1 MGTSRTS
8 GRGTHRKTTTRR
20 ALKRMRS
27 EGDFTAH
34 RPSRMAGGKKV
45 AMLVA
50 GAGLALILLTIAM
63 VLPWRWFAPPTS
75 AFMLRERLLTN
86 TPIDYRW
93 ASWKDLSPYLAIA
106 VVAAE
111 DQKFPS
117 HHGFDFESIAQALD
131 ERNGP
136 RRGASTISQQV
147 AKNMFLWPG
156 RSYIRKGLEAY
167 LTLFIEVLWPKRRI
181 LEIYLNVAE
190 FGPGTYGAEAAGR
203 QFFAKPA
210 SRLSLWEASL
220 LAAVLP
226 SPKRMSPG
234 RPSDYVHGRAREIR
248 NWVFKLGGQ
257 RYLAG
262 M

>member
-8 GRGTHRKTTTRR
+8 GRGTHRKTTIRR
-20 ALKRMRS
+20 SLKRSPS
-27 EGDFTAH
+27 EGY
-34 RPSRMAGGKKV
+34 PAGPKV
-45 AMLVA
+45 AKFAA
-50 GAGLALILLTIAM
+50 GVGLALMLASIAM
-63 VLPWRWFAPPTS
+63 VLPWRWFPPPTS
-75 AFMLRERLLTN
+75 AFMLRERLLN
-86 TPIDYRW
+86 DTPVNYRW
-93 ASWKDLSPYLAIA
+93 ASWEGISPHLAIA

-111 DQKFPS
+111 DQKFPT
-117 HHGFDFESIAQALD
+117 HHGFDFESIAQALE

-156 RSYIRKGLEAY
+156 RSYLRKGLEAY
-167 LTLFIEVLWPKRRI
+167 LTLLIESLWPKRRI

-203 QFFAKPA
+203 HFFAKPA
-210 SRLSLWEASL
+210 SRLSLAEASL

-234 RPSDYVHGRAREIR
+234 QPSDYVLNRAREIR
-248 NWVFKLGGQ
+248 KWVIQLGGQ

-262 M
+262 I